1 MSTSVPV
8 EAAASGRSGETE
20 FVVEADGSVLY
31 DHKGVSE
38 SHWCCFFLSSFELM
52 TIHARHKSSMQ
63 RPVTVGRYLCTKPLR
78 AEVSTRKGPGG
89 TKLSYMG
96 GDIIT
101 KTLNEAFG
109 YDGWCLEV
117 KNTTR
122 EESTKDD
129 QGRHHVAYI
138 ATVRITHK
146 RSGVFREDCGAGDA
160 IDRCLAN
167 ATGNA
172 LKGAVTD
179 AMKRAARH
187 FGEKLGN
194 SLYHDGFNANNAP
207 STLKDA
213 LDTLEIDRAKSRF
226 GFEKDRQKDATTTSG
241 IVQHV
246 VATNPSNPP
255 VVSTTPAMPTKPINN
270 INPSRPHVQQ
280 TPRTQ
285 YVGNVVMEH
294 TNILN
299 HGTIT
304 NHAKLPHVTPHH
316 GPTGST
322 NAQSMNIST
331 AVKPTNTYVTPA
343 NRSAATFART
353 ETTFNPSIFAAVP
366 SEELARSSSGKEN
379 EHPPESS
386 GASLALPPRPG
397 TSRGSHGDSS
407 PTSTYIANYSGDG
420 NNIGSMQPSMFGA
433 NGTLSQAL
441 TNEQSKTTTTTTIAQ
456 SLKRKSEETGLNN
469 AAGGTTAAATKN
481 PYTC

>member
-1 MSTSVPV
+1 MT
-8 EAAASGRSGETE
+8 
-20 FVVEADGSVLY
+20 
-31 DHKGVSE
+31 
-38 SHWCCFFLSSFELM
+38 LM
-52 TIHARHKSSMQ
+52 TNSLSRHESSTQ

-226 GFEKDRQKDATTTSG
+226 GFEKDRQKDATSSG

-246 VATNPSNPP
+246 VATNSSNPP
-255 VVSTTPAMPTKPINN
+255 VVSTTPAQSTMPTKTINN
-270 INPSRPHVQQ
+270 HATNSSRSHVQQ

-304 NHAKLPHVTPHH
+304 NHAKLPHITPHH
-316 GPTGST
+316 GPAT
-322 NAQSMNIST
+322 AQSMNISSG
-331 AVKPTNTYVTPA
+331 AKPTNTYVTPA

-353 ETTFNPSIFAAVP
+353 ETTFNPSIFAAIP
-366 SEELARSSSGKEN
+366 AEELARSSSGKEN
-379 EHPPESS
+379 EHPPET
-386 GASLALPPRPG
+386 GVPALPPRPG
-397 TSRGSHGDSS
+397 TSRGSLDNSS
-407 PTSTYIANYSGDG
+407 PTSAYIANYSGDG
-420 NNIGSMQPSMFGA
+420 NNIGSLQPSMFGA
-433 NGTLSQAL
+433 NGTISQAL
-441 TNEQSKTTTTTTIAQ
+441 TNEQSKTTTTTIAQ
-456 SLKRKSEETGLNN
+456 SLKRKSEEAGLN
-469 AAGGTTAAATKN
+469 AAGGTNAAATKN

>member
-1 MSTSVPV
+1 MT
-8 EAAASGRSGETE
+8 
-20 FVVEADGSVLY
+20 
-31 DHKGVSE
+31 
-38 SHWCCFFLSSFELM
+38 LM
-52 TIHARHKSSMQ
+52 TNSLSRHESSTQ

-78 AEVSTRKGPGG
+78 SEVSTRKGPGG

-226 GFEKDRQKDATTTSG
+226 GFEKDRQKDATSSG

-246 VATNPSNPP
+246 VATNSSNPP
-255 VVSTTPAMPTKPINN
+255 VVSTTPAQSTMPTKTINN
-270 INPSRPHVQQ
+270 HATNSSRSHVQQ

-304 NHAKLPHVTPHH
+304 NHAKLPHITPHH
-316 GPTGST
+316 GPAT
-322 NAQSMNIST
+322 AQSMNISSG
-331 AVKPTNTYVTPA
+331 AKPTNTYVTPA

-353 ETTFNPSIFAAVP
+353 ETTFNPSIFAAIP
-366 SEELARSSSGKEN
+366 AEELARSSSGKEN
-379 EHPPESS
+379 EHPPET
-386 GASLALPPRPG
+386 GVPALPPRPG
-397 TSRGSHGDSS
+397 TSRGSLDNSS
-407 PTSTYIANYSGDG
+407 PTSAYIANYSGDG
-420 NNIGSMQPSMFGA
+420 NNIGSLQPSMFGA

-441 TNEQSKTTTTTTIAQ
+441 TNEQSKTTTTTIAQ
-456 SLKRKSEETGLNN
+456 SLKRKSEEAGLN
-469 AAGGTTAAATKN
+469 AAGGTNAAATKN

>member
-1 MSTSVPV
+1 MT
-8 EAAASGRSGETE
+8 
-20 FVVEADGSVLY
+20 
-31 DHKGVSE
+31 
-38 SHWCCFFLSSFELM
+38 LM
-52 TIHARHKSSMQ
+52 TNSLSRHESSTQ

-226 GFEKDRQKDATTTSG
+226 GFEKDRQKDATSSG

-246 VATNPSNPP
+246 VATNSSNPP
-255 VVSTTPAMPTKPINN
+255 VVSTTPAQSTMPTKTINN
-270 INPSRPHVQQ
+270 HATNSSRSHVQQ

-304 NHAKLPHVTPHH
+304 NHAKLPHITPHH
-316 GPTGST
+316 GPAT
-322 NAQSMNIST
+322 AQSMNISSG
-331 AVKPTNTYVTPA
+331 AKPANTYVTPA

-353 ETTFNPSIFAAVP
+353 ETTFNPSIFAAIP
-366 SEELARSSSGKEN
+366 AEELARSSSGKEN
-379 EHPPESS
+379 EHPPETGGS
-386 GASLALPPRPG
+386 ALPPRPG
-397 TSRGSHGDSS
+397 TSRGSLDNSS
-407 PTSTYIANYSGDG
+407 PTSAYIANYSGDG
-420 NNIGSMQPSMFGA
+420 NNIGSLQPSMFGA

-441 TNEQSKTTTTTTIAQ
+441 TNEQSKTTTTTIAQ
-456 SLKRKSEETGLNN
+456 SLKRKSEEAGLN
-469 AAGGTTAAATKN
+469 AAGGTNAAATKN

>member
-1 MSTSVPV
+1 
-8 EAAASGRSGETE
+8 
-20 FVVEADGSVLY
+20 
-31 DHKGVSE
+31 
-38 SHWCCFFLSSFELM
+38 
-52 TIHARHKSSMQ
+52 
-63 RPVTVGRYLCTKPLR
+63 
-78 AEVSTRKGPGG
+78 
-89 TKLSYMG
+89 MG

-226 GFEKDRQKDATTTSG
+226 GFEKDRQKDATSSG

-246 VATNPSNPP
+246 VATNSSNPP
-255 VVSTTPAMPTKPINN
+255 VVSTTPAQSTMPTKTINN
-270 INPSRPHVQQ
+270 HATNSSRSHVQQ

-304 NHAKLPHVTPHH
+304 NHAKLPHITPHH
-316 GPTGST
+316 GPAT
-322 NAQSMNIST
+322 AQSMNISSG
-331 AVKPTNTYVTPA
+331 AKPTNTYVTPA

-353 ETTFNPSIFAAVP
+353 ETTFNPSIFAAIP
-366 SEELARSSSGKEN
+366 AEELARSSSGKEN
-379 EHPPESS
+379 EHPPET
-386 GASLALPPRPG
+386 GVPALPPRPG
-397 TSRGSHGDSS
+397 TSRGSLDNSS
-407 PTSTYIANYSGDG
+407 PTSAYIANYSGDG
-420 NNIGSMQPSMFGA
+420 NNIGSLQPSMFGA
-433 NGTLSQAL
+433 NGTISQAL
-441 TNEQSKTTTTTTIAQ
+441 TNEQSKTTTTTIAQ
-456 SLKRKSEETGLNN
+456 SLKRKSEEAGLN
-469 AAGGTTAAATKN
+469 AAGGTNAAATKN